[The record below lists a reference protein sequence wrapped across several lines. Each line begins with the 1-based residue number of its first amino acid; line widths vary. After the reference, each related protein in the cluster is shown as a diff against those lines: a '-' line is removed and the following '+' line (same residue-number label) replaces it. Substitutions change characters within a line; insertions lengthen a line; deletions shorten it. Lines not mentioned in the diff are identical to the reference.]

1 MRAASRGE
9 RVADFRSDTVTRPT
23 PRMLEAFLHA
33 KVGDDV
39 LGDDPSVQQLE
50 RRVAE
55 MFGHEA
61 ALFTASGTMSNQCA
75 VAAHIEPG
83 EEIIVGTHQH
93 VFQYEG
99 GGLARIAGAHVRTID
114 GEGGMM
120 PLERL
125 RRAVRMPSVHMPRT
139 ALICLEQT
147 HLVSGG
153 CIVPLRY
160 LQEVRAFSRDAAIP
174 VHLDGARIWNA
185 HVETGVP
192 LRDYGACADSIAVS
206 LNKGLCCPL
215 GSLLIGSGAFIERA
229 KRVRKWMGGGLRQSG
244 YIAAM
249 ALTAL
254 EEVLPT
260 LEHDNARCRRLG
272 GVMLGLPGFQIAQPT
287 IDTNILFVE
296 LGEQLPDAPMVEAA
310 LAEQGILVLAL
321 GDRLL
326 RFVTHHDVTDG
337 DVDRAAAA
345 LAQIVA
351 HP

>member
-1 MRAASRGE
+1 MRGE

-23 PRMLEAFLHA
+23 PRMMEALVHA

-39 LGDDPSVQQLE
+39 LGDDPTVQALE

-61 ALFTASGTMSNQCA
+61 ALFMASGTMSNQCA

-83 EEIIVGTHQH
+83 EEIIVETHNH

-99 GGLARIAGAHVRTID
+99 GGLARIAGAHVRTLD
-114 GEGGMM
+114 GQAGMM
-120 PLERL
+120 PLDRL
-125 RRAVRMPSVHMPRT
+125 ARAVRMPSVHMPRT
-139 ALICLEQT
+139 ALLCVEET
-147 HLVSGG
+147 HLTSGG
-153 CIVPLRY
+153 SIVPIRY
-160 LQEVRAFSRDAAIP
+160 LQELRRFGLEHGIA

-192 LRDYGACADSIAVS
+192 LREYGACADSISVS

-215 GSLLIGSGAFIERA
+215 GSVLVGGGAFIERA

-272 GVMLGLPGFQIAQPT
+272 GIMLGLPGFSLAQQT

-296 LGEQLPDAPMVEAA
+296 VDDTRLDAPMVESA
-310 LAEQGILVLAL
+310 LAEHGVQVLAL
-321 GDRLL
+321 GERLL
-326 RFVTHHDVTDG
+326 RFVTHHDVSDA

-345 LAQIVA
+345 LQQIVTPA
-351 HP
+351 